1 MKTSQNSWTLRS
13 AAACLAMLVLAP
25 AASMTQSEKA
35 PEQVGEGAALFNRHC
50 AKCHGRDGRAKRF
63 RGMMLGARNLTD
75 PKWQEEATDERIAAA
90 IRKGPGPMPSFA
102 EKLSEAEIDTLVAY
116 VRQFRKERTPTKN

>member
-1 MKTSQNSWTLRS
+1 MKTSQSPWTLRS

-25 AASMTQSEKA
+25 AASMTQPEKA
-35 PEQVGEGAALFNRHC
+35 PEPNVDGAALFNRHC

-75 PKWQEEATDERIAAA
+75 PKWQEEATDERIATA

-102 EKLSEAEIDTLVAY
+102 EKLSDAEIDTLVAY